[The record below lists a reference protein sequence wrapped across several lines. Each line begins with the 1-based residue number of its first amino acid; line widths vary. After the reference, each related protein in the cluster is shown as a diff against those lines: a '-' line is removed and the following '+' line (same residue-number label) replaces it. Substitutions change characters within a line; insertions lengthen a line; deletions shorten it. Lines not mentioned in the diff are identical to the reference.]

1 MFTPSYLVLHERGEL
16 INRVEALAEHSR
28 PCRLCPHACGAER
41 TKESLGVCGCE
52 LQIRV
57 SGAFAHF
64 GEEPPLVGRLGSGTI
79 FFCGCNL
86 RCCFCQNWDI
96 SHGADPGHA
105 LTDEGLARLM
115 IELQLA
121 GCHNINLVTPTHCI
135 HSIVAAVELAA
146 AQGLSLPLV
155 YNCGGYESTEVL
167 KLLEGVVDIYMPDA
181 KFFDDT
187 VAKRFT
193 TASDYGTRA
202 RAAIAEMH
210 RQVGELKT
218 TPDGIAYRG
227 LLIRHLVMPEGLAE
241 TGAWAEWIAGEL
253 SPDSYVNIMDQYRPC
268 YHAVSHPEINRR
280 LSSDEYRTAVDQARA
295 AGLSGRGFLTAR

>member
-16 INRVEALAEHSR
+16 INRVEALAEYSR

-105 LTDEGLARLM
+105 LTDEELARLM

-121 GCHNINLVTPTHCI
+121 GCHNINLVTPTHYI

-155 YNCGGYESTEVL
+155 YNCGGYESTDVL
-167 KLLEGVVDIYMPDA
+167 KLLEGVVDIYMPDTKYSDEEA
-181 KFFDDT
+181 
-187 VAKRFT
+187 
-193 TASDYGTRA
+193 ASKYSDA
-202 RAAIAEMH
+202 RNYPEVNRKALLEMH
-210 RQVGELKT
+210 NQVGTLQIQN
-218 TPDGIAYRG
+218 GIATRG
-227 LLIRHLVMPEGLAE
+227 LLIRHLVLPHNLSGPFKTLDF
-241 TGAWAEWIAGEL
+241 IAHRL
-253 SPDSYVNIMDQYRPC
+253 SKDSYVNIMAQYRPC
-268 YHAVSHPEINRR
+268 YMAEKYSE
-280 LSSDEYRTAVDQARA
+280 LSKKITFSDYSQVTEYARKL
-295 AGLSGRGFLTAR
+295 GLKRGF